1 MILLLK
7 FNSHFSAR
15 LREHLARP
23 VDQGLDANTKKRL
36 NLQVFIASLLC
47 EHCDFDKLRVENAGM
62 TPILNLCV
70 YLLMFLIGSICLG
83 IGFCLTG
90 APFDLCY
97 VIDDLTFESEL
108 AY

>member
-62 TPILNLCV
+62 GSDIEFVCVLAHVSHWQHLPWNWILSHRCA
-70 YLLMFLIGSICLG
+70 FR
-83 IGFCLTG
+83 
-90 APFDLCY
+90 
-97 VIDDLTFESEL
+97 L
-108 AY
+108 ALRH